1 MKAKF
6 GTKTLGGILVAA
18 IFASMPIAANA
29 DGYMAEMRPAAP
41 KRHKIRTHRVQRRQ
55 VSSTVQT
62 QQIVVEKPVVVEKI
76 VEKTVE
82 VPTIIEKEVVVER
95 PLEMDRKIVVE
106 HPKHRKHLIHIG
118 IPFIG
123 VDLF

>member
-6 GTKTLGGILVAA
+6 GTKTLGGLLVAA
-18 IFASMPIAANA
+18 VFASLPIAAHA
-29 DGYMAEMRPAAP
+29 DGYMEMQAPAP

-76 VEKTVE
+76 VEKVVE
-82 VPTIIEKEVVVER
+82 KPTIIEKEVVVEK

>member
-6 GTKTLGGILVAA
+6 GTKTLGGLLVAA
-18 IFASMPIAANA
+18 VFASMPIAANA
-29 DGYMAEMRPAAP
+29 DGYMAEMQPP
-41 KRHKIRTHRVQRRQ
+41 KRHKIRTHKVNRRQ

-82 VPTIIEKEVVVER
+82 VPTIIEKEVVVEK
-95 PLEMDRKIVVE
+95 PLELDRKIVVE

-123 VDLF
+123 LDLF